1 MTSQL
6 DLILLPLIGYAEQE
20 VSTFPG
26 LFTTKPPRR
35 PARGR
40 KQDHLVLYLTQSG
53 NAPLSDEQVNQILTR
68 LAQTYYKTPGSV
80 TAGQRAV
87 ADALNQYLLD
97 RNLRNTS
104 SGQQTTGLLTQM
116 IMREGRL
123 WLAQSGPTHVFI
135 VTSEQTEHL
144 YDPVLA
150 GRGLGLSRTAPVR
163 YSQVVLNINDA
174 LVLTPQPP
182 PNWTSTTLKNATS
195 QGAGNLRRHLLSQAA
210 PHLNAV
216 LAQAQNGN
224 QKVHV
229 LRPVRAQRPRGLMS
243 QEAEASSRP
252 AAVQPETPEIKL
264 PSLREESEHQQAEP
278 PKRAAVPQTS
288 RPDQRIPPVQSENQ
302 SGKMPDR
309 SGPSVERIATPP
321 AKSRRLRMPKINLGP
336 ITTALGMIWRA
347 FANTGRQ
354 VSMGVGTLLGRMLP
368 DSGIFSLPSSTMA
381 FVAIAIPIVVVAIAS
396 FVYFQSGRAA
406 QHEAYLTQAIQAAER
421 AGSLEDPQDL
431 RLAWDL
437 TLRYIDQAEF
447 YKTTEQSR
455 ELRNQAQTALDSL
468 NYVER
473 LDYQNALA
481 SPLSADARISRIL
494 SMDNDLYLLN
504 GSDGVVLRATLTS
517 KGYAL
522 DQTFQCGPG
531 PFGGYIV
538 GAIIDIAPLPR
549 SNNENATV
557 LGIDANGN
565 LLYCIPDEA
574 PLALPMAPPDTNWGA
589 PKGVS
594 QDSGDLYIL
603 DPLTNAVWIYRGSNV
618 TQQPRLFFSEQIPT
632 MHDVIDLAVNRND
645 LYLLHEDGQM
655 STCTYSGLVESPT
668 RCEDPALY
676 SDPRPGMQEGPKLQ
690 DAQFSEIL
698 FIPPP
703 DPSLFLLDP
712 ESKAVYHLSVRL
724 TLQRQFQSSTPLPEG
739 PATAFT
745 INRANRTAFLAL
757 GNQVYYASMP

>member
-1 MTSQL
+1 MTSQI
-6 DLILLPLIGYAEQE
+6 DLVLLPLIGYAEQE
-20 VSTFPG
+20 FPTLPG
-26 LFTTKPPRR
+26 LFTTRPPRR
-35 PARGR
+35 SARGR
-40 KQDHLVLYLTQSG
+40 NRDHLVLYLTQSG
-53 NAPLSDEQVNQILTR
+53 TAPLSDDQTNQILSR

-104 SGQQTTGLLTQM
+104 SGQQTIGLLTQA

-135 VTSEQTEHL
+135 VTAEHVEHL

-163 YSQVVLNINDA
+163 YSQVDLNINDA

-216 LAQAQNGN
+216 LAQAQNGK
-224 QKVHV
+224 QKIHL
-229 LRPVRAQRPRGLMS
+229 LRPVRAQRPRGLAA
-243 QEAEASSRP
+243 QETGDAPRP
-252 AAVQPETPEIKL
+252 AVVQPSTLETRQPPSIEEPEL
-264 PSLREESEHQQAEP
+264 QQAEP
-278 PKRAAVPQTS
+278 PKGTTEPSASQPA
-288 RPDQRIPPVQSENQ
+288 QRIPPVQAEDQRVKVQNQ
-302 SGKMPDR
+302 A
-309 SGPSVERIATPP
+309 GPSVERIPTQST
-321 AKSRRLRMPKINLGP
+321 KSSRFKMPKINLGP
-336 ITTALGMIWRA
+336 ISKALGVIWRA

-354 VSMGVGTLLGRMLP
+354 AGMGVGTLLRRMLP
-368 DSGIFSLPSSTMA
+368 DSGIFSLPASTMA
-381 FVAIAIPIVVVAIAS
+381 FVAIAIPILVVAIAS

-406 QHEAYLTQAIQAAER
+406 QHEAYLTQAVQAAER

-437 TLRYIDQAEF
+437 TLRYLDQAEF

-455 ELRNQAQTALDSL
+455 ALRAQAQGALDSL
-468 NYVER
+468 NYIER
-473 LDYQNALA
+473 LDYQNALS
-481 SPLSADARISRIL
+481 SPLSADTRVSRML
-494 SMDNDLYLLN
+494 SVDNDLYLLN
-504 GSDGVVLRATLTS
+504 GADGVVLRATLTN

-589 PKGVS
+589 PKGVA

-603 DPLTNAVWIYRGSNV
+603 DPLTNAVWIYRGANV

-655 STCTYSGLVESPT
+655 STCTFSGLVESPT

-690 DAQFSEIL
+690 NTQFSEIL

-712 ESKAVYHLSVRL
+712 ESKAIYHLSVRL
-724 TLQRQFQSSTPLPEG
+724 TLQRQFQSSTKLSEG

-745 INRANRTAFLAL
+745 INRASRTAFLAL